1 MKSVREAMKLYA
13 ITNCKEVRK
22 NDLLATTEAA
32 LKNGITCLQLREKNL
47 NEEEFLAEALKLKK
61 LCNDYGVP
69 FIINDNV
76 DIAVKSNADGVHVG
90 QEDLEAGK
98 ARQII
103 GNGKLLGVSAQTV
116 EDALKA
122 QEAGADYI
130 GVGSMF
136 PTGTKLDASTI
147 SIRDLKEICS
157 AVKIPVVAIGGINE
171 DNVLELSG
179 SGIDGIS
186 VVSAIYGAADAGK
199 ATKNLLELSE
209 KMLNHYPN

>member
-76 DIAVKSNADGVHVG
+76 YIAVKSNADGVHVG